1 MKSLIFSTLYFCS
14 LSVFAQTSVV
24 HSVGSMSDMGKE
36 NFAPH
41 INLDTVSTKVHFFG
55 MGPLGRM
62 QGEITIIN
70 GKPFG
75 ASVNEK
81 GEGVVQENWQIE
93 APFFVYA
100 NVAKWKKYPF
110 SVNINNLDDLQ
121 KAVAQIAQ
129 QNGFDLQQS
138 FPFRLVGTIATLTT
152 HIVMPRSPEIA
163 GYQANKKQ
171 ADYDLANQKGE
182 LLGFYSEK
190 HQGIYT
196 HKDSF
201 IHVHFVSKDQKTMG
215 HVDKIKD
222 EDPKLTLYLPVPTK
236 RKMP

>member
-1 MKSLIFSTLYFCS
+1 MKTVIFNFLWVVSTTIM
-14 LSVFAQTSVV
+14 AQTNNVQ
-24 HSVGSMSDMGKE
+24 SVGSMSEMGKE

-41 INLDTVSTKVHFFG
+41 IKLDTISTKTHFFG

-62 QGEITIIN
+62 QGEITVLN

-81 GEGVVQENWQIE
+81 GEGVVQESWQIE
-93 APFFVYA
+93 APFLVYA

-110 SVNINNLDDLQ
+110 SATINNLDDLQ
-121 KAVAQIAQ
+121 KVVAQIAQ
-129 QNGFDLQQS
+129 QNGFDLKQP
-138 FPFRLVGTIATLTT
+138 FPFRLSGSIASLTT

-171 ADYDLANQKGE
+171 ADYELVGQKGE

-222 EDPKLTLYLPVPTK
+222 KNPEMTLYLPK
-236 RKMP
+236 R

>member
-1 MKSLIFSTLYFCS
+1 MKNLIFSFLWTLS
-14 LSVFAQTSVV
+14 ATTMAQTPTV
-24 HSVGSMSDMGKE
+24 HSVGSMSNMGKE

-41 INLDTVSTKVHFFG
+41 INLDTVATKTHFFG

-62 QGEITIIN
+62 QGEITVLN

-81 GEGVVQENWQIE
+81 GEGIVQENWAIE

-100 NVAKWKKYPF
+100 NVDKWEKHPFNAK
-110 SVNINNLDDLQ
+110 INSLDDLQ
-121 KAVAQIAQ
+121 KTVAHIAR
-129 QNGFDLQQS
+129 QNGFDTQQP
-138 FPFRLVGTIATLTT
+138 FPFRLEGTIATLTT

-163 GYQANKKQ
+163 GYQATKKQ
-171 ADYDLANQKGE
+171 ADYDLVNQKGE

-201 IHVHFVSKDQKTMG
+201 IHVHFVSKDRKTMG
-215 HVDKIKD
+215 HVDKIND
-222 EDPKLTLYLPVPTK
+222 ENSKMTLYLPVKVKP
-236 RKMP
+236 

>member
-1 MKSLIFSTLYFCS
+1 MKSLIFTTLWLFS
-14 LSVFAQTSVV
+14 ITVFAQIPVV
-24 HSVGSMSDMGKE
+24 RSVGSMSNMGKE

-41 INLDTVSTKVHFFG
+41 INLDTISTKSHFFG

-62 QGEITIIN
+62 QGEITVLN
-70 GKPFG
+70 GKPFE

-81 GEGVVQENWQIE
+81 GEGVVQENWAIE

-100 NVAKWKKYPF
+100 NVTKWKKYPF
-110 SVNINNLDDLQ
+110 SAKITNLDDLQ

-129 QNGFDLQQS
+129 QNGFDLQQP
-138 FPFRLVGTIATLTT
+138 FPFRLTGTITSLTT

-163 GYQANKKQ
+163 GYRADKKQ
-171 ADYDLANQKGE
+171 ADYDLVNQKGE

-215 HVDKIKD
+215 HVDKINDKTA
-222 EDPKLTLYLPVPTK
+222 KMALYLPVYK
-236 RKMP
+236 

>member
-1 MKSLIFSTLYFCS
+1 MKSLIFTTLWLCAITI
-14 LSVFAQTSVV
+14 FAQIPVV
-24 HSVGSMSDMGKE
+24 RSVGSMSNMGKE

-41 INLDTVSTKVHFFG
+41 INLDTISTKSHFFG

-62 QGEITIIN
+62 QGEVTVVD

-81 GEGVVQENWQIE
+81 GEGVVQENWAIE

-100 NVAKWKKYPF
+100 NVAKWRKYAF
-110 SVNINNLDDLQ
+110 SADIKNLDDLQ

-129 QNGFDLQQS
+129 QNGFDLQQP
-138 FPFRLVGTIATLTT
+138 FPFRLTGTIASLTT
-152 HIVMPRSPEIA
+152 HIVMPRSPEVV

-171 ADYDLANQKGE
+171 ADYDLVKQKGE

-215 HVDKIKD
+215 HVDKIND
-222 EDPKLTLYLPVPTK
+222 TNPTLTLYLPE
-236 RKMP
+236 R

>member
-1 MKSLIFSTLYFCS
+1 MKSLIIIVLYFCS
-14 LSVFAQTSVV
+14 IPVFAQTSVV
-24 HSVGSMSDMGKE
+24 HSVGSMSNMSKE

-41 INLDTVSTKVHFFG
+41 INLDTVSTKTHFFG

-62 QGEITIIN
+62 QGEITVLN

-81 GEGVVQENWQIE
+81 GEGIVQENWAIE

-100 NVAKWKKYPF
+100 NVAKWKKNSF
-110 SVNINNLDDLQ
+110 NAQINNLDDLQ
-121 KAVAQIAQ
+121 KTVAQIARQ
-129 QNGFDLQQS
+129 KGFDTQQP
-138 FPFRLVGTIATLTT
+138 FPFRLEGNIAALTT
-152 HIVMPRSPEIA
+152 HIVMPRSPEVA

-171 ADYDLANQKGE
+171 VDYDLVNQKGE

-201 IHVHFVSKDQKTMG
+201 IHVHFISKDKKTMG

-222 EDPKLTLYLPVPTK
+222 ENSKMTLYLPVQSK
-236 RKMP
+236 R

>member
-1 MKSLIFSTLYFCS
+1 MKSLIFTTLWLCAITI
-14 LSVFAQTSVV
+14 FAQIPVV
-24 HSVGSMSDMGKE
+24 RSVGSMSNMGKE

-41 INLDTVSTKVHFFG
+41 INLDTISTKSHFFG

-62 QGEITIIN
+62 QGEVTVVD

-81 GEGVVQENWQIE
+81 GEGVVQENWAIE

-100 NVAKWKKYPF
+100 NVAKWRKYAF
-110 SVNINNLDDLQ
+110 SADIKNLDDLQ

-129 QNGFDLQQS
+129 QSGFDLQQP
-138 FPFRLVGTIATLTT
+138 FPFRLTGTIASLTT
-152 HIVMPRSPEIA
+152 HIVMPRSHEVA
-163 GYQANKKQ
+163 GYQFNKKQ
-171 ADYDLANQKGE
+171 ADYDLVNQKGE

-190 HQGIYT
+190 NQEIYT
-196 HKDSF
+196 PKNSF

-222 EDPKLTLYLPVPTK
+222 ENPTLTLYLPSK
-236 RKMP
+236 

>member
-1 MKSLIFSTLYFCS
+1 MKTLTFSFLWI
-14 LSVFAQTSVV
+14 LSTVVMAQTPIV
-24 HSVGSMSDMGKE
+24 HSVGSMSNMGKE

-41 INLDTVSTKVHFFG
+41 ISLDTVSTKTHFFG

-62 QGEITIIN
+62 QGEITVLN

-81 GEGVVQENWQIE
+81 GEGIVQENWQIE

-100 NVAKWKKYPF
+100 NVPKWKKYAF
-110 SVNINNLDDLQ
+110 STDINNLDDLQ

-129 QNGFDLQQS
+129 QNGFDLQQP
-138 FPFRLVGTIATLTT
+138 FPFRLVGTIVQLTT
-152 HIVMPRSPEIA
+152 HIVMPRSPEIP
-163 GYQANKKQ
+163 GYKAKKNQ
-171 ADYDLANQKGE
+171 TDYDLSNQKGE

-190 HQGIYT
+190 NQGIYT
-196 HKDSF
+196 PKNSF
-201 IHVHFVSKDQKTMG
+201 IHVHFVSKDKKTMG

-222 EDPKLTLYLPVPTK
+222 ENPKLTLYLPK
-236 RKMP
+236 R

>member
-1 MKSLIFSTLYFCS
+1 MKTLTFSFLWI
-14 LSVFAQTSVV
+14 LSTVVIAQTPIV
-24 HSVGSMSDMGKE
+24 HSVGSMSNMGKE

-41 INLDTVSTKVHFFG
+41 ISLDTVSTKTHFFG

-62 QGEITIIN
+62 QGEITVLN

-81 GEGVVQENWQIE
+81 GEGIVQENWAIE

-100 NVAKWKKYPF
+100 NVPKWKKYVF
-110 SVNINNLDDLQ
+110 NTDINNLDDLQ

-129 QNGFDLQQS
+129 QNGFDLQQP
-138 FPFRLVGTIATLTT
+138 FPFRLVGTIVQLTT
-152 HIVMPRSPEIA
+152 HIVMPRSPEIP
-163 GYQANKKQ
+163 GYKANKSQ
-171 ADYDLANQKGE
+171 TDYDLSNQKGE

-190 HQGIYT
+190 NQGIYT
-196 HKDSF
+196 PKNSF
-201 IHVHFVSKDQKTMG
+201 IHVHFVSKDKKTMG

-222 EDPKLTLYLPVPTK
+222 ENPKLTLYLPK
-236 RKMP
+236 R